1 LDGFFNDGDSLEPFF
16 VKNLERVQGDERDC
30 IILSIGYGKGAD
42 GRILYNFG
50 PVNKQ
55 GGERRLNVAVT
66 RAKHS
71 LVLVSTFRGD
81 ELDEAKC
88 QTTGM
93 SLLRAYTVDADRG
106 GRLDRDAPPIAEIN
120 AFERDVA
127 DSLTRKGMTLRPQYG
142 VSGYRI
148 DFVVAHPSIP
158 DRWVLAIECDGA
170 TYHSAQ
176 SARDRDRLR
185 QEHLERLG
193 WKFHR
198 IWSTEWFKNK
208 PGEVDRAWAAL
219 QDATRT
225 DQAAPAPQH
234 VTPDIQPIVMV
245 EAPPPLRGQRPYVT
259 ADRGI
264 DAYSDWEI
272 SRIVQWIESDGR
284 LRSEDELLAAVMD
297 DLGFERRGA
306 KIVERITGVIR
317 YLEGRPK

>member
-1 LDGFFNDGDSLEPFF
+1 
-16 VKNLERVQGDERDC
+16 
-30 IILSIGYGKGAD
+30 
-42 GRILYNFG
+42 
-50 PVNKQ
+50 
-55 GGERRLNVAVT
+55 
-66 RAKHS
+66 
-71 LVLVSTFRGD
+71 
-81 ELDEAKC
+81 
-88 QTTGM
+88 
-93 SLLRAYTVDADRG
+93 
-106 GRLDRDAPPIAEIN
+106 
-120 AFERDVA
+120 
-127 DSLTRKGMTLRPQYG
+127 
-142 VSGYRI
+142 
-148 DFVVAHPSIP
+148 
-158 DRWVLAIECDGA
+158 
-170 TYHSAQ
+170 
-176 SARDRDRLR
+176 
-185 QEHLERLG
+185 LERLG

-219 QDATRT
+219 QDAIRT

-245 EAPPPLRGQRPYVT
+245 EAPPPLRGERPYVT

-284 LRSEDELLAAVMD
+284 LRSEDELLAAVME

>member
-1 LDGFFNDGDSLEPFF
+1 LVLEHAETQPQRSLGVITMGTPHKLRIDEALRRARTFRPDLDAFFNDGDSLEPFF

-30 IILSIGYGKGAD
+30 IILSIGNGKGAD

-55 GGERRLNVAVT
+55 CGERRLNVAVT

-93 SLLRAYTVDADRG
+93 NLLRAYTLYADRG
-106 GRLDRDAPPIAEIN
+106 GKLDRDAPPIAEIN

-208 PGEVDRAWAAL
+208 PSEVDRAWVAL
-219 QDATRT
+219 QDAIRT
-225 DQAAPAPQH
+225 VDRVPPSQH
-234 VTPDIQPIVMV
+234 VNPALPTYNPSLWSRLPHRFAARD
-245 EAPPPLRGQRPYVT
+245 PP
-259 ADRGI
+259 
-264 DAYSDWEI
+264 
-272 SRIVQWIESDGR
+272 
-284 LRSEDELLAAVMD
+284 
-297 DLGFERRGA
+297 
-306 KIVERITGVIR
+306 
-317 YLEGRPK
+317 